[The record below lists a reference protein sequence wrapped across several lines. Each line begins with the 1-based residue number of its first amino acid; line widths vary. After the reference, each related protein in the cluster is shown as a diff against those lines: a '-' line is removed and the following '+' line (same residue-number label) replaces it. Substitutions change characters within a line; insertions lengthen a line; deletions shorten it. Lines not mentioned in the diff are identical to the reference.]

1 MQTLEFK
8 MDINSEK
15 RNDHYSHLTDDQD
28 SLKIQD
34 LPFKETL
41 QEALLDTPSSKVFV
55 QSIEMTKCQQ
65 IDEAYFTLE
74 NENSSAVKKLLMKTS
89 ADITIFSLLG
99 IFQIILSYI
108 MTDIRKKPST
118 FKIGVFSIFIV
129 VAFLIVLQSAKQLTP
144 ALFIR
149 LSEAEAGDYDLML
162 RSVALEND
170 TRLTNE
176 SYVSNPI
183 HGVRL
188 LNGINIEKIC
198 DSMEEIEGCSARW
211 MLMGKTQNL
220 NYSIQT
226 FVMIVDSQKEI
237 SIGLG
242 RNSKANSAR
251 LQENECFLTESTRR
265 ALRIQDDSGNF

>member
-1 MQTLEFK
+1 
-8 MDINSEK
+8 MDHEK
-15 RNDHYSHLTDDQD
+15 RNDVYSHLSEDQD
-28 SLKIQD
+28 SLKIRDSPYKQT
-34 LPFKETL
+34 LKES
-41 QEALLDTPSSKVFV
+41 LLDTPHSKVFG
-55 QSIEMTKCQQ
+55 QSIEMTKFQQ
-65 IDEAYFTLE
+65 NDEAFFTLE

-99 IFQIILSYI
+99 TFQIILSYI
-108 MTDIRKKPST
+108 MTDIRKKPRS

-144 ALFIR
+144 ALFIQ

-176 SYVSNPI
+176 SYSSNPI

-265 ALRIQDDSGNF
+265 ALRNQDDSGNF